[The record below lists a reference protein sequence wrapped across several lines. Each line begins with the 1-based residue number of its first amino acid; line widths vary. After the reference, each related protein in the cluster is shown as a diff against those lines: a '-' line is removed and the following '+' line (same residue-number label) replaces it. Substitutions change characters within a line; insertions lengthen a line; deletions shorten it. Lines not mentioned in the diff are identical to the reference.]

1 MDPCVVAPRH
11 RVSSLVVRPSG
22 DGFFVFQVLEYRFKG
37 WVNKMLVPY
46 FFFFATAC
54 LVSLYSVVIKVKV
67 RVHPMMTL
75 GGRVV
80 LGRGKG

>member
-37 WVNKMLVPY
+37 WVNQMLVPY

-67 RVHPMMTL
+67 RAPMMTL

>member
-22 DGFFVFQVLEYRFKG
+22 DGFFVFQVLEYRFKP

-46 FFFFATAC
+46 FFFFITAC

-67 RVHPMMTL
+67 SGDPWAEWCWV
-75 GGRVV
+75 G
-80 LGRGKG
+80 

>member
-1 MDPCVVAPRH
+1 MDPCIVTPCH
-11 RVSSLVVRPSG
+11 GVSQGALASG

-37 WVNKMLVPY
+37 WVNQMLVPY

-67 RVHPMMTL
+67 RAPMMTL